1 MRKISKLHPKKT
13 HGLIPIC
20 VKVKH
25 CSFLML
31 IHVSF
36 HMIVQYINYPY
47 VPLVKSLACQGERK
61 TRRLGDLLKDP
72 EDIQWGASWQGKYL
86 TPSNTDMKCLVVAVQ
101 YIFYMGVSQ
110 NGGTQQPLVFPLTM
124 IILGWRLGVPPFKKH
139 PYTVDCTL
147 LHIYQ
152 TRSIESSTTSQ
163 AW

>member
-1 MRKISKLHPKKT
+1 M
-13 HGLIPIC
+13 
-20 VKVKH
+20 
-25 CSFLML
+25 
-31 IHVSF
+31 
-36 HMIVQYINYPY
+36 
-47 VPLVKSLACQGERK
+47 KSLACQGERK
-61 TRRLGDLLKDP
+61 TRRLEDLLKDP

-101 YIFYMGVSQ
+101 YIFYMVVSQ

-152 TRSIESSTTSQ
+152 TRSIESSITSQ
-163 AW
+163 AWQFSITNTSLVRRWKKLWMNHGKPARGKSEG